1 MERKNRI
8 TYKIKTGYYLDLLT
22 RETNKLP
29 GSTKIKV
36 VKDENGKNAPDL
48 LSVKSVRIRSYSGP
62 YLIWMLKSTD
72 QSNSEYGHFSR
83 RVGKYS
89 DTVTNAH
96 DKEKSKERHI
106 SLEERQKIID
116 DLRLR

>member
-1 MERKNRI
+1 MKKYKKVIQKLQIQNISPNMERKNRI

-36 VKDENGKNAPDL
+36 VKDENGKNAPNL

-62 YLIWMLKSTD
+62 YLI
-72 QSNSEYGHFSR
+72 
-83 RVGKYS
+83 
-89 DTVTNAH
+89 
-96 DKEKSKERHI
+96 
-106 SLEERQKIID
+106 
-116 DLRLR
+116 

>member
-1 MERKNRI
+1 MKKYKKVIQKLQIQNISPNKERKNRI

-62 YLIWMLKSTD
+62 YLI
-72 QSNSEYGHFSR
+72 
-83 RVGKYS
+83 
-89 DTVTNAH
+89 
-96 DKEKSKERHI
+96 
-106 SLEERQKIID
+106 
-116 DLRLR
+116 

>member
-22 RETNKLP
+22 PGTNKLP

-62 YLIWMLKSTD
+62 YLIRMLKSTD
-72 QSNSEYGHFSR
+72 QSNSEYGTFH
-83 RVGKYS
+83 
-89 DTVTNAH
+89 AL
-96 DKEKSKERHI
+96 
-106 SLEERQKIID
+106 LEINEIQLHMRMIKKCLIKDIY
-116 DLRLR
+116 L